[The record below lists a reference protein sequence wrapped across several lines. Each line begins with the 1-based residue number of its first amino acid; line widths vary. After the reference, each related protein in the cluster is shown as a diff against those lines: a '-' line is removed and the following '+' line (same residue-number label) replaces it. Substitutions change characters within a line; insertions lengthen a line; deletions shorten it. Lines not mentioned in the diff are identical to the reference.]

1 MRTNLEKSHIN
12 YADLRDIDRRSIL
25 HDPGKHPSLG
35 KSSQWW
41 NLAILGASDVYAESS
56 RGI

>member
-25 HDPGKHPSLG
+25 QGKHPSLG